1 MLAEAGCRGGRSIPI
16 AVRAVHDVRQAYP
29 DLPIVGVGGVASGW
43 DAAELMLVGADAIQ
57 VGTAT
62 FEDPAAP
69 RRVLDELVR
78 WADAGRHPPLGR
90 FGRASVNRMATPPQL
105 TPEQRT
111 AALAKAAEARAAR
124 AEIKARL
131 KMGSM
136 TLSEALAS
144 DDNNVGKLKVVSM
157 LESLP
162 GVGKVKARR
171 VMDEIG
177 IADNRR
183 VQGLG
188 TQQRAALL
196 QQLGS

>member
-1 MLAEAGCRGGRSIPI
+1 
-16 AVRAVHDVRQAYP
+16 
-29 DLPIVGVGGVASGW
+29 
-43 DAAELMLVGADAIQ
+43 
-57 VGTAT
+57 
-62 FEDPAAP
+62 
-69 RRVLDELVR
+69 
-78 WADAGRHPPLGR
+78 
-90 FGRASVNRMATPPQL
+90 MATPPQL

-136 TLSEALAS
+136 TLTEALDS
-144 DDNNVGKLKVVSM
+144 DDENVGKLKVVSL

-162 GVGKVKARR
+162 GVGKVKARKIMED
-171 VMDEIG
+171 VE

-188 TQQRAALL
+188 AQQKAKLL
-196 QQLGS
+196 ELLG

>member
-1 MLAEAGCRGGRSIPI
+1 
-16 AVRAVHDVRQAYP
+16 
-29 DLPIVGVGGVASGW
+29 
-43 DAAELMLVGADAIQ
+43 
-57 VGTAT
+57 
-62 FEDPAAP
+62 
-69 RRVLDELVR
+69 
-78 WADAGRHPPLGR
+78 
-90 FGRASVNRMATPPQL
+90 MATPPQL

-136 TLSEALAS
+136 TLAEALDS
-144 DDNNVGKLKVVSM
+144 GDENVGKLKVVSL

-162 GVGKVKARR
+162 GVGKVKARKIMED
-171 VMDEIG
+171 VE

-188 TQQRAALL
+188 AQQKAKLL
-196 QQLGS
+196 ELLG

>member
-1 MLAEAGCRGGRSIPI
+1 
-16 AVRAVHDVRQAYP
+16 
-29 DLPIVGVGGVASGW
+29 
-43 DAAELMLVGADAIQ
+43 
-57 VGTAT
+57 
-62 FEDPAAP
+62 
-69 RRVLDELVR
+69 
-78 WADAGRHPPLGR
+78 
-90 FGRASVNRMATPPQL
+90 MATPPQL

-136 TLSEALAS
+136 TLTEALSS
-144 DDNNVGKLKVVSM
+144 DDGNVGKLKVVSL

-162 GVGKVKARR
+162 GVGKVKARKIMED
-171 VMDEIG
+171 VD

-188 TQQRAALL
+188 AQQKAKLL
-196 QQLGS
+196 ELLAD